1 MVITSTLHAEGRQF
15 KSGRKQFLAFIF
27 LSLFLLHF
35 TTNNWS
41 QVRREW
47 AYKGNHSN
55 RSQSICVLTPPKNK
69 WQQSRPQHWGLRP
82 PLFRKQWYEPRA
94 DSSWSIAVSILASHV
109 GDRVSILRWGGGFF
123 SPSAI
128 VFVNFVVNSDAE
140 ETFNKWQCKTRR
152 PRRFRCVNRESIVN
166 CKPMM
171 AEELAK
177 IVL

>member
-1 MVITSTLHAEGRQF
+1 M
-15 KSGRKQFLAFIF
+15 
-27 LSLFLLHF
+27 
-35 TTNNWS
+35 
-41 QVRREW
+41 
-47 AYKGNHSN
+47 
-55 RSQSICVLTPPKNK
+55 
-69 WQQSRPQHWGLRP
+69 
-82 PLFRKQWYEPRA
+82 
-94 DSSWSIAVSILASHV
+94 